1 VASRLRSTGVVP
13 WALAGVGTTL
23 PFVAGPGLARGL
35 HDLSGPVRTTAS
47 GALWLAWGIGLL
59 AAVVPHPVALTT
71 ARVLAPA
78 GVAATLIT
86 TLIGRDDGTA
96 WIVGVAATLV
106 TTALAFSPAVSL
118 RAVNAL
124 AYPNERR
131 FPLRPPGAVLLGPIE
146 LAWAFAVAGLV
157 TGPLL
162 LSASVWAAGA
172 VATVSG
178 IPLAALLLRALH
190 GLSRRW
196 VVFVPAGVV
205 LHDLLAMSDP
215 VLFQRMAIERLA
227 PASRDTEALD
237 LTERAPGLALELTL
251 REPIDVNL
259 SRAKGSTRIKAR
271 AVLFTPTRPGAVLAE
286 AAARRLPA

>member
-1 VASRLRSTGVVP
+1 VASRLRPTGVVP
-13 WALAGVGTTL
+13 WALAVVGATL

-35 HDLSGPVRTTAS
+35 HDLSDPVRTTAS
-47 GALWLAWGIGLL
+47 ATLWLAWGVGLL

-71 ARVLAPA
+71 VRVLAPA
-78 GVAATLIT
+78 GVAAALIAR
-86 TLIGRDDGTA
+86 GDGSA
-96 WIVGVAATLV
+96 WVVGVAATLV
-106 TTALAFSPAVSL
+106 ATALAFLPAVSL

-146 LAWAFAVAGLV
+146 VAWAFAVAGLV
-157 TGPLL
+157 AGPVLL
-162 LSASVWAAGA
+162 AAGAWVPGA

-205 LHDLLAMSDP
+205 VHDLLALSDP
-215 VLFQRMAIERLA
+215 VLFQRATIERLA
-227 PASRDTEALD
+227 PASRETDALD
-237 LTERAPGLALELTL
+237 LTERAPGLALELAL
-251 REPIDVNL
+251 REPVDVNL
-259 SRAKGSTRIKAR
+259 SRAKGGERVKPR

-286 AAARRLPA
+286 AATRRLPT